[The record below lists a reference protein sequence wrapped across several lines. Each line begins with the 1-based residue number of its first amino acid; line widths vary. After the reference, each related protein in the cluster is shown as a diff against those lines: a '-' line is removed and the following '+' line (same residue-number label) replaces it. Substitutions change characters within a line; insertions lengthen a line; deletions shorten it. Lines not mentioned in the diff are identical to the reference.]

1 MSYRIRNDYQ
11 ASEDAAWYDA
21 QYRLSPRAKLA
32 NWGERRAF
40 RRMLARAP
48 QQQQRVLDIACGTG
62 RFLEELTMAGHRATG
77 LDASPEMLAI
87 ARRNL
92 DGSPLLESLQFG
104 DAEHLPFETGSFDG
118 ITCMRLY
125 HKVPPLARAQ
135 MLKEVRRVGRGWAI
149 LFFAISTPWLDLR
162 RSLVAKARGRPVD
175 RFALTHAE
183 LRRELQAADL
193 RLSGRAW
200 VLPGV
205 FEGLVTLV
213 TW

>member
-1 MSYRIRNDYQ
+1 MNYRIRNDYQ
-11 ASEDAAWYDA
+11 TSSSAEWYDA

-40 RRMLARAP
+40 RGMLARVP
-48 QQQQRVLDIACGTG
+48 PHQRVLDVACGTG
-62 RFLEELTMAGHRATG
+62 RFLGELTTAGHEATG

-87 ARRNL
+87 ARRHLEWN
-92 DGSPLLESLQFG
+92 PLMDSFQVG
-104 DAEHLPFETGSFDG
+104 DAECLPFATGSFDG

-125 HKVPPLARAQ
+125 HKVPPPARAQ
-135 MLKEVRRVGRGWAI
+135 MLKEVRRVGSGWAI

-162 RSLVAKARGRPVD
+162 RSLLAKARGRPVD
-175 RFALTHAE
+175 RFGVTHSE
-183 LRRELQAADL
+183 LRGELQAAGL
-193 RLSGRAW
+193 RLSGQAW